1 MSENCLSVI
10 QCRTSTAMRC
20 ISGMAALAPPTANSD
35 ISPKV
40 QISVQTGLVSLFMLD
55 SCLGSPA
62 QEIGDAD
69 AEGCRDQQHHLEREP
84 QQPDCNENREHE
96 DEADHVAAL

>member
-1 MSENCLSVI
+1 MSANCLAVI

-40 QISVQTGLVSLFMLD
+40 QISVQTGLVSPFMLD

-62 QEIGDAD
+62 QKIRNADAD
-69 AEGCRDQQHHLEREP
+69 GCCDQQHHLKREP
-84 QQPDCNENREHE
+84 QQPDRNEDSEHE
-96 DEADHVAAL
+96 DEADR